1 MSAPR
6 RISAAAVAGL
16 ALLSA
21 GCSSKSS
28 GAAAPAA
35 TSAAVAATSAAA
47 AAATSAAVAATSA
60 APAAT
65 AAATSAASAAATGG
79 AATTAASAA
88 PAVAL
93 SGSVAFNQA
102 KLTELDAKLKA
113 ALAGKSLSAVNI
125 AMVVNVA
132 ADYWKAGQVGFLKG
146 CSDLGLSKSKC
157 TYFAPPTGKLA
168 EQNSELET
176 LRSQGITGYSIS
188 AIDPA
193 SAKGTIATDVSK
205 GLFVLAIDSP
215 LPGTAA
221 AGLYLGTPNYTA
233 GFTAGTAMKQVLKG
247 TGKVA
252 VLVGSLT
259 ASNATQRIQGFE
271 DALKGTSITVAQK
284 VNDNLSASTA
294 TTDAETIL
302 ANNPDINGLYGVYS
316 YDGPALAQA
325 VQSAKKTAT
334 VHIVSDDSDAQT
346 LGFITSGVISGT
358 VVQMPYEQGYTG
370 AYLLAAEKVLGSAA
384 TAAIV
389 KPYLDADGSTL
400 SSGVG
405 LITKSD
411 LSAYQ
416 ALQAKLGIS

>member
-1 MSAPR
+1 MSASR
-6 RISAAAVAGL
+6 RVSILAVAGL
-16 ALLSA
+16 ALIAA
-21 GCSSKSS
+21 GCSSSSS
-28 GAAAPAA
+28 GGGSSSTAPSTSTPA
-35 TSAAVAATSAAA
+35 TSTSTPATSSTAPST
-47 AAATSAAVAATSA
+47 ATSTG
-60 APAAT
+60 
-65 AAATSAASAAATGG
+65 GG
-79 AATTAASAA
+79 AALA
-88 PAVAL
+88 
-93 SGSVAFNQA
+93 GSVAFNQVNLG
-102 KLTELDAKLKA
+102 KLDAALKA
-113 ALAGKSLSAVNI
+113 ALAGKDLSKVNI

-146 CSDLGLSKSKC
+146 CSDLGLSSSKC
-157 TYFAPPTGKLA
+157 TYFAPPNGKLT

-205 GLFVLAIDSP
+205 GIFVLAIDSP

-221 AGLYLGTPNYTA
+221 SGLYLGTVNYTA
-233 GFTAGTAMKQVLKG
+233 GFTAGTAMKQVLGG

-259 ASNATQRIQGFE
+259 AANATQRIAGFE
-271 DALKGTSITVAQK
+271 AALKGTSITVAQK

-325 VQSAKKTAT
+325 VTSAGKTAT

-346 LGFITSGVISGT
+346 LGFITSGAIAGT

-370 AYLLAAEKVLGSAA
+370 AYILAAEKVLGKDA

-389 KPYLDADGSTL
+389 KPYLETDGTTL

-405 LITKSD
+405 LVTKSD
-411 LSAYQ
+411 LNDYK
-416 ALQAKLGIS
+416 ALQAQLGIS